1 MLLGEANLNKVVS
14 AEKDFGNKIDT
25 YEPSD
30 QAIEFLRD
38 YDKEIL
44 IEVVYGS
51 WCPDS
56 IRNVPQFIKVIQ
68 EANNPNIQTRFIG
81 VDRSKREP
89 AALLWG
95 KDILRVPTFI
105 VYSRDEEFGRIV
117 ENPFNSIE
125 DDLVEILKRKEN

>member
-14 AEKDFGNKIDT
+14 TEKDFGSKIGS
-25 YEPSD
+25 YEPSN
-30 QAIEFLRD
+30 QVIEFLRN

-51 WCPDS
+51 WCSDS
-56 IRNVPQFIKVIQ
+56 ILNGTRFIKVIQ
-68 EANNPNIQTRFIG
+68 EANNPNIPTRFIG

-95 KDILRVPTFI
+95 KDIQRVPTFI
-105 VYSRDEEFGRIV
+105 VYSGDEELGRIV
-117 ENPFNSIE
+117 ENPLLSIE
-125 DDLVEILKRKEN
+125 EDLVEILKRKEN

>member
-14 AEKDFGNKIDT
+14 TEKDFGNKIDS
-25 YEPSD
+25 YEPSE
-30 QAIEFLRD
+30 QAIEFLRN

-44 IEVVYGS
+44 IGIVYGS

-56 IRNVPQFIKVIQ
+56 IRNVPRFIKVIR
-68 EANNPNIQTRFIG
+68 EANNSNIQTRFIG

-95 KDILRVPTFI
+95 KDIQRVPTFI
-105 VYSRDEEFGRIV
+105 VYFGDEELGRIV
-117 ENPFNSIE
+117 ENPFDSIE